1 MDKKYWDDYYHK
13 HGKDLGIN
21 IPSTFAKFCLDKFP
35 KKKELKIIEL
45 GSGTCRDA
53 IYFALNKLN
62 IVAIDQSIPFINIE
76 NYNEKKEINQYLKL
90 LSSDFVT
97 LDYSQH
103 KPVDVFYSR
112 FTLHS
117 ITKKDEELLLPN
129 IYKNL
134 NVGGVFCV
142 EVRTILDPLYGIGEK
157 CGENT
162 FMYNNHKRRFINSDI
177 FREQVAKLGF
187 KELYFI
193 EKNNLS
199 IYKNDNPVLMRSIL
213 EK

>member
-1 MDKKYWDDYYHK
+1 MDKKYWDSYYQS
-13 HGKDLGIN
+13 HGKDFGIN
-21 IPSTFAKFCLDKFP
+21 VPSTFAKFCLNKFF

-45 GSGTCRDA
+45 GSGTNRDA

-62 IVAIDQSIPFINIE
+62 IVAIDQSASFINIE
-76 NYNEKKEINQYLKL
+76 NQIAKKKIKEYLQL

-97 LDYSQH
+97 FDYSKY

-112 FTLHS
+112 FTLHA
-117 ITKKDEELLLPN
+117 ITKKEEELLLPN
-129 IYKNL
+129 IYNNL
-134 NVGGVFCV
+134 NFGGLFCV
-142 EVRTILDPLYGIGEK
+142 EARTTLDPLYGIGEK

-162 FMYNNHKRRFINSDI
+162 FMYNKHRRRFINTDM
-177 FREQVAKLGF
+177 FREYVAKLGF

-199 IYKNDNPVLMRSIL
+199 IYKNDNPVLMRAIL